1 MRKCEVGGQA
11 VIEGVMMRGT
21 KGKATAIRKSDG
33 KIEID
38 MKKIVPITKKYKF
51 LNIPFI
57 RGIFVLIDSLV
68 TGINTLNYSASFFE
82 EDDEESK
89 FELWLKNKFG
99 DKSNDLIV
107 GGTMVLSFAL
117 AIALFVALPT
127 SIASLFAALNL
138 NPVLLNLI
146 EAIIRIVILLIYMY
160 SISKMDD
167 IYRVFQYHGAEHK
180 SIFCYEA
187 GEELTVE
194 NVRKFP
200 RFHPRCG
207 TNFLFLI
214 MFVSIIIFSFT
225 GWGGFFE
232 RLLLR
237 IVLIPIVSGI
247 TYELIRWL
255 GKSEN
260 ILSKVIAYPGLKLQE
275 LTTKEPDDDQ
285 LEVAIAALMTAEG
298 IKAKEKT
305 IGELLEFGSKKLKEK
320 SIDSYMLDAQLL
332 LGMVL
337 GKDKIYLI
345 TNRDKEVSHKDEKE
359 YIALIEKRSSKMPI
373 KYILGE
379 TEFMG
384 FDFDVEEGVLIPRG
398 DTEILVEELLS
409 IINEDEEL
417 NICDLCSGSG
427 AIGISLAMNRKNIK
441 VDEIDNYDIP
451 EKVTKSNIVKHGL
464 ENRVNFIKSDLLE
477 EAIKAEKKYD
487 IIVSNPPYIK
497 ACEIEGLMDDVKLY
511 EPHVALDGGE
521 DGLIFYRRIIEESR
535 LTLNENGILA
545 FEIGHD
551 QGLDVRILM
560 EEAGFSNV
568 KLVKDLAGLDRVL
581 LGYFKY

>member
-1 MRKCEVGGQA
+1 
-11 VIEGVMMRGT
+11 
-21 KGKATAIRKSDG
+21 
-33 KIEID
+33 
-38 MKKIVPITKKYKF
+38 
-51 LNIPFI
+51 
-57 RGIFVLIDSLV
+57 
-68 TGINTLNYSASFFE
+68 
-82 EDDEESK
+82 
-89 FELWLKNKFG
+89 
-99 DKSNDLIV
+99 
-107 GGTMVLSFAL
+107 
-117 AIALFVALPT
+117 
-127 SIASLFAALNL
+127 
-138 NPVLLNLI
+138 
-146 EAIIRIVILLIYMY
+146 
-160 SISKMDD
+160 
-167 IYRVFQYHGAEHK
+167 
-180 SIFCYEA
+180 
-187 GEELTVE
+187 
-194 NVRKFP
+194 
-200 RFHPRCG
+200 
-207 TNFLFLI
+207 
-214 MFVSIIIFSFT
+214 
-225 GWGGFFE
+225 
-232 RLLLR
+232 
-237 IVLIPIVSGI
+237 
-247 TYELIRWL
+247 
-255 GKSEN
+255 
-260 ILSKVIAYPGLKLQE
+260 
-275 LTTKEPDDDQ
+275 
-285 LEVAIAALMTAEG
+285 
-298 IKAKEKT
+298 
-305 IGELLEFGSKKLKEK
+305 
-320 SIDSYMLDAQLL
+320 
-332 LGMVL
+332 MVL